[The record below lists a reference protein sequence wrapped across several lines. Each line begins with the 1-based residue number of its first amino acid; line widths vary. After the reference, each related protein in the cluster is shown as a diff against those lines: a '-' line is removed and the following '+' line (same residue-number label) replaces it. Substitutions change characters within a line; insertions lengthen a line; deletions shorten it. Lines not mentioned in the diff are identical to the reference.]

1 MKNLDIR
8 NTLAKSGVKYWELA
22 ERCGIS
28 QSCLS
33 VRLRK
38 ELPESEK
45 LRLFSLI
52 QEISEE
58 KGVSV

>member
-1 MKNLDIR
+1 MKNQDIR
-8 NTLAKSGVKYWELA
+8 DAISKSGVKYWELA
-22 ERCGIS
+22 DRYGIA
-28 QSCLS
+28 QSTLS

-58 KGVSV
+58 KGVNV